1 MGVGEI
7 AGLIA
12 AIAFAVLAGFMIY
25 PLIRLG
31 KMFDQISQTV
41 RESGEHAIPA
51 LDEGVTTVKQVNKSL
66 EDVNKISAA
75 ASTTANNVGALT
87 DLYGSFL
94 GKPIIKIASTF
105 YALLPCEERREN
117 QRQRHRREGGVMFKS
132 IFWVGVGVA
141 IGIVAVTKA
150 QAYVK
155 ANTPD
160 AARQFLLGPDQDN
173 VPMKTLEGLVN
184 EFNATRRARE
194 AELNRQYIERAN

>member
-1 MGVGEI
+1 
-7 AGLIA
+7 
-12 AIAFAVLAGFMIY
+12 
-25 PLIRLG
+25 
-31 KMFDQISQTV
+31 
-41 RESGEHAIPA
+41 
-51 LDEGVTTVKQVNKSL
+51 
-66 EDVNKISAA
+66 
-75 ASTTANNVGALT
+75 
-87 DLYGSFL
+87 
-94 GKPIIKIASTF
+94 
-105 YALLPCEERREN
+105 
-117 QRQRHRREGGVMFKS
+117 MFKR

-194 AELNRQYIERAN
+194 AELNQHYMSQLAQSST

>member
-1 MGVGEI
+1 MLDHPEI
-7 AGLIA
+7 GAICAGGRYDN
-12 AIAFAVLAGFMIY
+12 LAEY
-25 PLIRLG
+25 YSDR
-31 KMFDQISQTV
+31 
-41 RESGEHAIPA
+41 
-51 LDEGVTTVKQVNKSL
+51 SL
-66 EDVNKISAA
+66 
-75 ASTTANNVGALT
+75 
-87 DLYGSFL
+87 
-94 GKPIIKIASTF
+94 P
-105 YALLPCEERREN
+105 
-117 QRQRHRREGGVMFKS
+117 
-132 IFWVGVGVA
+132 GVGVA